1 MRCPYCNHPETK
13 VLETREAESNTRRR
27 RECQKC
33 GKRFTTYEE
42 IELTNIYVLKKNGSR
57 QEFDRQ
63 KVLDG
68 MLRACEK
75 RPITVEELETVADEI
90 ETKLRNHKKNE
101 VRSTHI
107 GEMIMR
113 RLRKLDHIAYLRF
126 ASVYR
131 DFEDIDTFH
140 DELQQLLEKDKAKKA
155 VSR

>member
-33 GKRFTTYEE
+33 SKRFTTYEE
-42 IELTNIYVLKKNGSR
+42 IELTNIYVLKKNGSK
-57 QEFDRQ
+57 QEFNRQ
-63 KVLDG
+63 KLLHG

>member
-1 MRCPYCNHPETK
+1 MRCPYCTHPETK

-33 GKRFTTYEE
+33 NKRFTTYEE
-42 IELTNIYVLKKNGSR
+42 IELTNIYVVKKNGSK

-63 KVLDG
+63 KMLNG

-75 RPITVEELETVADEI
+75 RPIAIEDLETIADEI

-113 RLRKLDHIAYLRF
+113 RLRKRDHVAYLRF

-131 DFEDIDTFH
+131 DFEDIDTFR
-140 DELQQLLEKDKAKKA
+140 DELQQLLEKEKTTKALSK
-155 VSR
+155 